1 TPPEQR
7 AIRMLHHTSQF
18 AWFAPWLVNN
28 NEKECN
34 QNKIRIDVYNKCS
47 GMMIELEGI
56 LTEYKLTLDECVD
69 EFLGNDHCLSEFIT
83 KGTKK

>member
-1 TPPEQR
+1 
-7 AIRMLHHTSQF
+7 
-18 AWFAPWLVNN
+18 
-28 NEKECN
+28 
-34 QNKIRIDVYNKCS
+34 
-47 GMMIELEGI
+47 MIELEGI